1 MMESHRP
8 ALVCAGPHVPV
19 AIGAHAGIRCL
30 HCNVP
35 VEPDPRVTATA
46 ERPWSPNTDATA
58 AAVNARGSRCGRC
71 GHWTY
76 RRSVEPKQ
84 GRPSAVELCGNCIS
98 TGDGE
103 TAVVRITGTPLPPK
117 SEFHRYDGDFG
128 LCTCG
133 RSMGD
138 IRHRPEDLSERLAWK
153 HATLGEHYGICR
165 DPSADAQA
173 ATWEGR
179 S

>member
-1 MMESHRP
+1 MEPYRP

-19 AIGAHAGIRCL
+19 AVGTRAGIRCL
-30 HCNVP
+30 HCNAP

-46 ERPWSPNTDATA
+46 ERPWSPNTEATA
-58 AAVNARGSRCGRC
+58 AAVNARGSRCDRC

-76 RRSVEPKQ
+76 RRPFTEPKQ

-103 TAVVRITGTPLPPK
+103 TAVVRIRSRHQGDVYAELSVSPPEDQDAYLASTAQSGLLLRTFPK
-117 SEFHRYDGDFG
+117 SG
-128 LCTCG
+128 
-133 RSMGD
+133 
-138 IRHRPEDLSERLAWK
+138 IR
-153 HATLGEHYGICR
+153 R
-165 DPSADAQA
+165 DPSVDAQA
-173 ATWEGR
+173 AAREDG